1 MYRWIAYSMSF
12 AYLSKAPEVLLVLES
27 RAGGTSVL
35 TEVKFAA
42 LDLLVFQLSQPRLVV
57 WIVRKWYL
65 DWQSHVIVYEILSR
79 VSTSILHP
87 FEA

>member
-1 MYRWIAYSMSF
+1 MYRWNAYSMSF

-27 RAGGTSVL
+27 RGGGTSVL
-35 TEVKFAA
+35 T
-42 LDLLVFQLSQPRLVV
+42 D
-57 WIVRKWYL
+57 
-65 DWQSHVIVYEILSR
+65 VIVYEILSR